1 MTNPNQ
7 PDNCV
12 LGRGFTNPIYILP
25 TPRDI
30 NMTTE
35 TQNPEFTEEQ
45 LQETTAAKGFNA
57 FVYLSDLMQRYPMDL
72 DAIRGGRIFV
82 DATTDAKVRRKVVKG
97 ESQQN
102 AIFEAYKTIDNNNVV
117 KSTVEISNNAFTPSM
132 LAATLAAKLMM
143 DKDNGYNLLAY
154 QFIQVAAA
162 LLQEGAK
169 AEVAEDTKLNPT
181 QDPKLTEYYDH
192 LKFTHA
198 RAYAVTA
205 ISDLLKFAI
214 GENPNL
220 VSFADNMAYL
230 NEVNDEVTGAGSREE
245 GLQALNLV
253 LTSITTLGF
262 SHTFSDIIAMSEEMK
277 QNVGEAA
284 LMELSGEEQ
293 K

>member
-1 MTNPNQ
+1 MTNYDK
-7 PDNCV
+7 PDNCA

-30 NMTTE
+30 IMTTE
-35 TQNPEFTEEQ
+35 TQAPQFTEEQ
-45 LQETTAAKGFNA
+45 LQETHAAKGFNA
-57 FVYLSDLMQRYPMDL
+57 FVYMSDLMQRYPMDL
-72 DAIRGGRIFV
+72 NAIRGGRIFV

-97 ESQQN
+97 QPQQN
-102 AIFEAYKTIDNNNVV
+102 SFFEAYRTRENQNVAY
-117 KSTVEISNNAFTPSM
+117 STVEISNDGFTPSM

-154 QFIQVAAA
+154 QFIQVASA

-169 AEVAEDTKLNPT
+169 AEQAEDTKLNPT

-198 RAYAVTA
+198 RAYTVTA
-205 ISDLLKFAI
+205 ISDLLKFTI

-230 NEVNDEVTGAGSREE
+230 NEVNDEVTGAGSRDE

-262 SHTFSDIIAMSEEMK
+262 SQTFTDIIAMSEEMK

-284 LMELSGEEQ
+284 LMELTDEEQ

>member
-1 MTNPNQ
+1 MTNYDK

-30 NMTTE
+30 IMTTE
-35 TQNPEFTEEQ
+35 TQAPQFTEEQ
-45 LQETTAAKGFNA
+45 LQETHAAKGFNA
-57 FVYLSDLMQRYPMDL
+57 FVYMSDLMQRYPMDL
-72 DAIRGGRIFV
+72 NAIRGGRIFV

-97 ESQQN
+97 QPQQN
-102 AIFEAYKTIDNNNVV
+102 SFFEAYRTRENQNVAY
-117 KSTVEISNNAFTPSM
+117 STVEISNDGFTPSM

-154 QFIQVAAA
+154 QFIQVASA

-169 AEVAEDTKLNPT
+169 AEQAEDTKLNPT

-198 RAYAVTA
+198 RAYTVTA
-205 ISDLLKFAI
+205 ISDLLKFTI

-230 NEVNDEVTGAGSREE
+230 NEVNDEVTGAGSRDE

-262 SHTFSDIIAMSEEMK
+262 SQTFTDIIAMSEEMK

-284 LMELSGEEQ
+284 LMELTDEEQ